1 MNFYKNLS
9 LLFVGCL
16 IVGCSSTVSTSQ
28 EVKPSN
34 QLNFIDLGK
43 FDRELAVSLKDIDES
58 VGVSFYEKVSPNQVP
73 ERLQK
78 WISSVEQSG
87 GRVNVEQPK
96 GEMTSKDPFSIISII
111 SSIIGGAKNF
121 ADYRKNDI
129 YQNMKG
135 RDAVVEL
142 ERNPKGEVVVSRVQ
156 FVKRPVKEAEIK

>member
-1 MNFYKNLS
+1 MNFYKKLS

-16 IVGCSSTVSTSQ
+16 IIGCSSTVNTFQ
-28 EVKPSN
+28 EVKPTN

>member
-1 MNFYKNLS
+1 MKLYKNLS
-9 LLFVGCL
+9 SLLVCCF
-16 IVGCSSTVSTSQ
+16 IIGCSSTVNTSQ
-28 EVKPSN
+28 EIKPTN

>member
-1 MNFYKNLS
+1 MNFYKNFS

-16 IVGCSSTVSTSQ
+16 IVGCSSTFSTFQ

>member
-16 IVGCSSTVSTSQ
+16 IVGCSSTVSTFQ

>member
-156 FVKRPVKEAEIK
+156 FVKRTVKEAESK

>member
-9 LLFVGCL
+9 LLFFGCL

>member
-16 IVGCSSTVSTSQ
+16 IIGCSSTGSTSQ